1 MKNGGGDDFKMDQG
15 TSDLIGRNI
24 VESDSKSMQFFIL
37 ENDLN

>member
-15 TSDLIGRNI
+15 TSGRNI